1 MNQRPLL
8 LLIYAATSA
17 LAFAQE
23 KPAGEPPQLVTCREE
38 HLRAVQRAMAPVLQN
53 YVTKLTGLKQQFA
66 REGKFEAGVAV
77 ENELREA
84 TRQLQAAQG
93 AADPTKPISAQLTI
107 VSAVYGDSSGKRT
120 ANVER
125 ALRQAMAAGR
135 DTIPLTNEGL
145 NGGGDPAP
153 MAPKR
158 VTITYTIGGVK
169 KEKTFGEKTV
179 LDFKNDLK

>member
-1 MNQRPLL
+1 MNHRPLL
-8 LLIYAATSA
+8 LLIYLITSA
-17 LAFAQE
+17 SAFAQD
-23 KPAGEPPQLVTCREE
+23 KPAADPPQLVAAREE
-38 HLRAVQRAMAPVLQN
+38 NIRATQRVLAPVLQN
-53 YVTKLTGLKQQFA
+53 YVTKLTTLKQQLA

-77 ENELREA
+77 DKELR
-84 TRQLQAAQG
+84 QAAQQLED
-93 AADPTKPISAQLTI
+93 ARSLSDPTKQISSQAII

-135 DTIPLTNEGL
+135 ETIPLTNEGL
-145 NGGGDPAP
+145 NGGRDPAP